1 MEKSLFNRLHLIV
14 LAVATAGLIVL
25 AVLNL
30 RQESEFQQPDDGVW
44 WREVQGG
51 LEAVKV
57 LPDSPA
63 QRAGIQEGD
72 LLTGAEVLP
81 DTAAQRSEVQTQDL
95 LSGEKPLGT
104 NSVQQTEAQGK
115 PDSGKI
121 AAANSSKPIERP
133 AKKASGKGA
142 KKGLAESGK
151 EPEARSNGELLPKGA
166 GELLRMS
173 PIAHLSDLE
182 HVLYRAGIYG
192 NAGYAITRGGVPLDT
207 PVGVI
212 PEPLD
217 RGLAQAQRII
227 GLVYLA
233 IGIYVLFRRWTAAR
247 ATHFYLFCLVSFAL
261 CTLKYTGELNGLDW
275 TVFWLNVVAEALQPA
290 LFLHFALTFPEER
303 LKNIRRRWL
312 LPLIYAPGAGLLGL
326 WLWAIGTRQA
336 TGLLKH
342 RLDQTGTAYDVAFYV
357 LAALLFLLSYRRADT
372 PLLRQQLKWVTR
384 GTLLAV
390 LPFTLFSAVPFLLD
404 LHPPRLLTDLAGL
417 SLVFLPLTFSWAI
430 VRYRLMDTDLIFKRG
445 VAYTLATG
453 LLLGA
458 YFGVIALISVVVH
471 NVMPEAVREWGLVI
485 AILVTAAIFDPLKRR
500 IQGWVDR
507 AFDRHRYDYRK
518 ALVEFGRGL
527 SSETDLEALLNSI
540 VERLP
545 RTLLVAR
552 VAVFLMRDSGRLRL
566 AAAHGLP
573 VEVSVAQDRFGNDR
587 GGKGSLQLGF
597 LDFDQAQDHSH
608 IFLEN
613 AQAALYLPP
622 DQQRTAA
629 LLDLNYYLP
638 CRVQDGATTRTIAV
652 IGLGRT
658 IGGDFLSSEDVELLE
673 SLASY
678 IGIALQNASL
688 YARLEAKIGE
698 FERLKEFNENIV
710 ESINVGILAL
720 DLNDRIESWNAQME
734 AMYALSRAEA
744 LGQELGSVFPTDF
757 VDAID
762 SFRSEQG
769 VHHLYKFRLTTR
781 AGEQRMVNIAIAPLL
796 SRDFIS
802 VGRIILVDDITERV
816 SLESQLAQADK
827 LSSIGLLA
835 AGVAHEINTPLAVI
849 SSYAQMLAKQLKADA
864 RLGPVLD
871 KITQQSFR
879 AAEIANGLLNFSRTS
894 TTEFRETNLNQVIR
908 DTLSLLEHQFK
919 TAQISVDLDL
929 VEELPPINGN
939 PGKLQQV
946 FLNLLLNAKEA
957 MPEGGRLR
965 VATAV
970 NGHVEAIVTD
980 TGAGIAPEHLK
991 RIYDPFF
998 TTKMTPKL
1006 GDRRG
1011 TGLGLSVSYGIIQEH
1026 AGKNHVESAVG
1037 AGTTFHLEFPL
1048 LRNSVHA

>member
-1 MEKSLFNRLHLIV
+1 METSLFTRLQATL
-14 LAVATAGLIVL
+14 LAIATAGLFLL
-25 AVLNL
+25 ALLNL
-30 RQESEFQQPDDGVW
+30 RQERQFPQPDDGVW

-51 LEAVKV
+51 GGLEAERV
-57 LPDSPA
+57 LPDMPG
-63 QRAGIQEGD
+63 QRAGIQVHD
-72 LLTGAEVLP
+72 LLTAVN
-81 DTAAQRSEVQTQDL
+81 DTPV
-95 LSGEKPLGT
+95 
-104 NSVQQTEAQGK
+104 
-115 PDSGKI
+115 
-121 AAANSSKPIERP
+121 ERV
-133 AKKASGKGA
+133 A
-142 KKGLAESGK
+142 
-151 EPEARSNGELLPKGA
+151 
-166 GELLRMS
+166 
-173 PIAHLSDLE
+173 DLE
-182 HVLYRAGIYG
+182 RLLYPIGSYGQADYTITRAGIE
-192 NAGYAITRGGVPLDT
+192 LDQ
-207 PVGVI
+207 PVKVI

-217 RGLAQAQRII
+217 RSLSQAQRVI

-233 IGIYVLFRRWTAAR
+233 IGIYVLFRRWTALR

-261 CTLKYTGELNGLDW
+261 YALKYTGAFDESGHWDKLDQA
-275 TVFWLNVVAEALQPA
+275 VFWFNVLAESLQPA
-290 LFLHFALTFPEER
+290 LFLHFALSFPEER
-303 LKNIRRRWL
+303 FRNIRRRWL
-312 LPLIYAPGAGLLGL
+312 LPLIYAPATLLLGL
-326 WLWAIGTRQA
+326 WVWAFNFWQA

-342 RLDQTGTAYDVAFYV
+342 RLDQIGTAYVAVFYL
-357 LAALLFLLSYRRADT
+357 LAALLFVRSYSVANT
-372 PLLRQQLKWVTR
+372 PLLRQQLKWLTR
-384 GTLLAV
+384 GALLAI
-390 LPFTLFSAVPFLLD
+390 LPFTLLYALPFLLD
-404 LHPPRLLTDLAGL
+404 LHPPRLLSNLAGF
-417 SLVFLPLTFSWAI
+417 SLVILPLTFSWAI

-453 LLLGA
+453 LILGA
-458 YFGVIALISVVVH
+458 YFGVIAAAAGLAHHRLPESV
-471 NVMPEAVREWGLVI
+471 RDWGEGI
-485 AILVTAAIFDPLKRR
+485 AIVLAAALFDPLKRR
-500 IQGWVDR
+500 IQGWVDK
-507 AFDRHRYDYRK
+507 AFDRHRYDYRQ

-527 SSETDLEALLNSI
+527 SSETNIEALLASI

-552 VAVFLMRDSGRLRL
+552 VAVFLAEDTGRLRL

-573 VEVSVAQDRFGNDR
+573 APFDPGPAQNRFNSR
-587 GGKGSLQLGF
+587 SLDLGF
-597 LDFDQAQDHSH
+597 LDFDAAKDHSH

-613 AQAALYLPP
+613 AQQALHLPE
-622 DQQRTAA
+622 DQQRSAA

-638 CRVQDGATTRTIAV
+638 CRVAAGQSEPADGAPTASENTRTIAV

-688 YARLEAKIGE
+688 YARLQEKIGE

-710 ESINVGILAL
+710 ESINVGILAI

-734 AMYALSRAEA
+734 AMYALSRGEA
-744 LGQELGSVFPTDF
+744 LGQPLRGVFPEEF
-757 VDAID
+757 IEALEG
-762 SFRSEQG
+762 FRNEPG
-769 VHHLYKFRLTTR
+769 VHHLYKFRLITR
-781 AGEQRMVNIAIAPLL
+781 AGEHRTANIAIAPLL
-796 SRDFIS
+796 SRDFVS

-816 SLESQLAQADK
+816 SLETQLAQADK

-849 SSYAQMLAKQLKADA
+849 SSYAQMLAKQLKGDA
-864 RLGPVLD
+864 RLGPVLE

-919 TAQISVDLDL
+919 TAQVLVDLDL
-929 VEELPPINGN
+929 AEELPLIHGN

-957 MPEGGRLR
+957 MPGGGRLR
-965 VATAV
+965 VATLA
-970 NGHVEAIVTD
+970 NGHVEAVIND
-980 TGAGIAPEHLK
+980 SGSGIAPEHLK

-998 TTKMTPKL
+998 TTKTTPKP

-1026 AGKNHVESAVG
+1026 AGKIHVESEVG

-1048 LRNSVHA
+1048 SRKSVHV

>member
-1 MEKSLFNRLHLIV
+1 METSLFNRLQATM
-14 LAVATAGLIVL
+14 LAVATAGLILL
-25 AVLNL
+25 AILNL
-30 RQESEFQQPDDGVW
+30 RQQSQFEQPDDGIW
-44 WREVQGG
+44 WREVHGG

-57 LPDSPA
+57 LPNSPGE
-63 QRAGIQEGD
+63 RAGIRTGD
-72 LLTGAEVLP
+72 LLTAAEVQRETP
-81 DTAAQRSEVQTQDL
+81 APAAAMQAQDL
-95 LSGEKPLGT
+95 LGADKPLAVKPL
-104 NSVQQTEAQGK
+104 SPQVSPRAEAPQTEQ
-115 PDSGKI
+115 
-121 AAANSSKPIERP
+121 
-133 AKKASGKGA
+133 
-142 KKGLAESGK
+142 
-151 EPEARSNGELLPKGA
+151 LPKN
-166 GELLRMS
+166 
-173 PIAHLSDLE
+173 PIVHLSDLV
-182 HVLYRAGIYG
+182 HVLYRTQVYG
-192 NAGYAITRGGVPLDT
+192 KAVYAITRGGEPVDT
-207 PVGVI
+207 PMVVI

-217 RGLAQAQRII
+217 RGLAQAQRVI

-233 IGIYVLFRRWTAAR
+233 IGIYVLFRRWTAPR
-247 ATHFYLFCLVSFAL
+247 ATHFYLFCLTSFAL
-261 CTLKYTGELNGLDW
+261 CSLKYTGMLVEPGWQGNLDW
-275 TVFWLNVVAEALQPA
+275 TVYWLNVTAEALQPA
-290 LFLHFALTFPEER
+290 LFLHFALSFPEER
-303 LKNIRRRWL
+303 FKRIRRRWL
-312 LPLIYAPGAGLLGL
+312 LPLVYAPGIGLIGL
-326 WLWAIGTRQA
+326 YLWAIETREA

-342 RLDQTGTAYDVAFYV
+342 RLEQTSTAYDVAFYV
-357 LAALLFLLSYRRADT
+357 LAALLFLRSYSRANT

-390 LPFTLFSAVPFLLD
+390 LPFTLFSAIPFLLD
-404 LHPPRLLTDLAGL
+404 LQPPRLLTNLAGL

-445 VAYTLATG
+445 VAYTVSTG

-458 YFGVIALISVVVH
+458 YFGVVALISVMVH
-471 NVMPEAVREWGLVI
+471 NAMPEAVREWGLVI
-485 AILVTAAIFDPLKRR
+485 AILVTAAIFDPLKRK

-518 ALVEFGRGL
+518 ALVEFGRSL
-527 SSETDLEALLNSI
+527 SSETDLAALLDSI

-552 VAVFLMRDSGRLRL
+552 VAVFVKQGAGGLRL
-566 AAAHGLP
+566 AASHGLP
-573 VEVSVAQDRFGNDR
+573 PEATLVRDLR
-587 GGKGSLQLGF
+587 GLEALDLGF
-597 LDFDQAQDHSH
+597 LDFDHTKGHSH

-613 AQAALYLPP
+613 AQAALHLPE

-638 CRVQDGATTRTIAV
+638 CRVASSDVQDGSAARTIAV

-688 YARLEAKIGE
+688 YARLESKIGE

-720 DLNDRIESWNAQME
+720 DLDGRIESWNAQME

-744 LGQELGSVFPTDF
+744 IGQELRSVFPRDF

-762 SFRSEQG
+762 SFRNEQG

-781 AGEQRMVNIAIAPLL
+781 AGEQRTANIAVAPLL

-802 VGRIILVDDITERV
+802 VGRIILVDDITERI

-849 SSYAQMLAKQLKADA
+849 SSYAQMLSKQLKGDQ

-894 TTEFRETNLNQVIR
+894 TTEFRDTNLNQVIR

-919 TAQISVDLDL
+919 TAQITVALDL
-929 VEELPPINGN
+929 TESLPSINGN

-957 MPEGGRLR
+957 MPAGGQLR
-965 VATAV
+965 VSTLV
-970 NGHVEAIVTD
+970 NGHVEAVVTD
-980 TGAGIAPEHLK
+980 SGAGIAPEHLK

-998 TTKMTPKL
+998 TTKTTPKP

-1026 AGKNHVESAVG
+1026 AGKIHVESAVG
-1037 AGTTFHLEFPL
+1037 SGTTFHLEFPL

>member
-1 MEKSLFNRLHLIV
+1 MESNLFNRLQATLLALVTVGLV
-14 LAVATAGLIVL
+14 LL
-25 AVLNL
+25 AMLNF
-30 RQESEFQQPDDGVW
+30 RQERQFPQPDDGVW
-44 WREVQGG
+44 WREVAGG
-51 LEAVKV
+51 LEANKV
-57 LPDSPA
+57 LPGSPG
-63 QRAGIQEGD
+63 QRAGVQVRD
-72 LLTGAEVLP
+72 LLTEVNE
-81 DTAAQRSEVQTQDL
+81 T
-95 LSGEKPLGT
+95 
-104 NSVQQTEAQGK
+104 
-115 PDSGKI
+115 
-121 AAANSSKPIERP
+121 PIVKV
-133 AKKASGKGA
+133 A
-142 KKGLAESGK
+142 
-151 EPEARSNGELLPKGA
+151 
-166 GELLRMS
+166 
-173 PIAHLSDLE
+173 DLE
-182 HVLYRAGIYG
+182 RELYRTGPYG
-192 NAGYAITRGGVPLDT
+192 NAKYTITRDGIPLDT
-207 PVGVI
+207 PIKVI
-212 PEPLD
+212 PEPSD
-217 RGLAQAQRII
+217 RSLALGLRVI
-227 GLVYLA
+227 GLIYLA
-233 IGIYVLFRRWTAAR
+233 IGIYVLFRRWTAPR
-247 ATHFYLFCLVSFAL
+247 ATHFYVFCLVSFAL
-261 CTLKYTGELNGLDW
+261 YALKYTGALDATGQW
-275 TVFWLNVVAEALQPA
+275 DKVDQTVFWFNVLAESLQPA
-290 LFLHFALTFPEER
+290 LFLHFALSFPEER
-303 LKNIRRRWL
+303 FKSLRRRWL
-312 LPLIYAPGAGLLGL
+312 LPLVYAPGAALLGL
-326 WLWAIGTRQA
+326 WIWTIGTRQP
-336 TGLLKH
+336 TGLLLF
-342 RLDQTGTAYDVAFYV
+342 RLNQTATAYDAAFYL
-357 LAALLFLLSYRRADT
+357 LAALLFLRSYSRANT

-390 LPFTLFSAVPFLLD
+390 LPFTLFYAVPYLLD
-404 LHPPRLLTDLAGL
+404 LHPPRLLTNLAGL

-453 LLLGA
+453 LILGG
-458 YFGVIALISVVVH
+458 YFSVIALSAVLVH
-471 NVMPEAVREWGLVI
+471 QGMPEAVREWGL
-485 AILVTAAIFDPLKRR
+485 ALTILVTAAIFEPLKRR
-500 IQGWVDR
+500 IQGWVDK
-507 AFDRHRYDYRK
+507 AFDRHRYDYRH

-527 SSETDLEALLNSI
+527 SSETDLQALLQSI

-552 VAVFLMRDSGRLRL
+552 VAVFLAQGSEDSRELRL

-573 VEVSVAQDRFGNDR
+573 AEVGAAQSR
-587 GGKGSLQLGF
+587 LALGF
-597 LDFDQAQDHSH
+597 LDFDQANDHSH
-608 IFLEN
+608 IFIEN
-613 AQAALYLPP
+613 AQQAVHLPE

-638 CRVQDGATTRTIAV
+638 CRVAARQLQAGDAGPAAARTIAV

-688 YARLEAKIGE
+688 YARLQKKIGE

-720 DLNDRIESWNAQME
+720 DLDDRIESWNAQME

-744 LGQELGSVFPTDF
+744 IGQPLQNVFPPEF
-757 VDAID
+757 VEALEG
-762 SFRSEQG
+762 FRNEQG

-781 AGEQRMVNIAIAPLL
+781 AGEQRTANIAIAPLL
-796 SRDFIS
+796 SRDFVS

-816 SLESQLAQADK
+816 SLETQLAQADK

-849 SSYAQMLAKQLKADA
+849 SSYAQMLSKQLRGDA

-919 TAQISVDLDL
+919 TAQIVVDLDL
-929 VEELPPINGN
+929 AQELPPIHGN

-965 VATAV
+965 VATLA
-970 NGHVEAIVTD
+970 NGHVEALVSD
-980 TGAGIAPEHLK
+980 SGSGIAPEHLK

-998 TTKMTPKL
+998 TTKTTPKP

-1026 AGKNHVESAVG
+1026 AGKIHVESAVG

-1048 LRNSVHA
+1048 LRNTVHA

>member
-1 MEKSLFNRLHLIV
+1 METSLITRLQAIV
-14 LAVATAGLIVL
+14 LFVATAGLFVL

-30 RQESEFQQPDDGVW
+30 RQETQFQQPDDGVW

-57 LPDSPA
+57 LPRSPG
-63 QRAGIQEGD
+63 QHAGIQQGD
-72 LLTGAEVLP
+72 LLTGAAVVP
-81 DTAAQRSEVQTQDL
+81 DIPTQRTDIQAHDVESQDL
-95 LSGEKPLGT
+95 LSDENQQPANPPKPAGM
-104 NSVQQTEAQGK
+104 SVPAT
-115 PDSGKI
+115 
-121 AAANSSKPIERP
+121 P
-133 AKKASGKGA
+133 AKKHTG
-142 KKGLAESGK
+142 
-151 EPEARSNGELLPKGA
+151 LLPSTAKA
-166 GELLRMS
+166 HILAT
-173 PIAHLSDLE
+173 PVTHLSDLE
-182 HVLYRAGIYG
+182 RVLYETQVYG
-192 NAGYAITRGGVPLDT
+192 SASYEITRAGVPLDT
-207 PVGVI
+207 PVVVI
-212 PEPLD
+212 PEPMD
-217 RGLAQAQRII
+217 RGLQQAQRVI

-233 IGIYVLFRRWTAAR
+233 IGVYVLFRRWGAAR

-261 CTLKYTGELNGLDW
+261 CTLKYTGKLDGLDW
-275 TVFWLNVVAEALQPA
+275 TIFWLNVVAESLQPA
-290 LFLHFALTFPEER
+290 LFLHFALSFPEER
-303 LKNIRRRWL
+303 FKNILRRWL
-312 LPLIYAPGAGLLGL
+312 LPVIYAPGLALLGL
-326 WLWAIGTRQA
+326 NLWAMFTREA

-342 RLDQTGTAYDVAFYV
+342 RLEQTGTGYVAVYYL
-357 LAALLFLLSYRRADT
+357 LAALLFMRSYRRADS

-390 LPFTLFSAVPFLLD
+390 LPFTLFYAIPFLFD
-404 LHPPRLLTDLAGL
+404 WRPFWVLTDLAGL
-417 SLVFLPLTFSWAI
+417 SLVILPLTFSWAI

-453 LLLGA
+453 LLLGV
-458 YFGVIALISVVVH
+458 YFGIVALISVVVH
-471 NVMPEAVREWGLVI
+471 NAMPEAVREWGLVI
-485 AILVTAAIFDPLKRR
+485 AILFTAAIFDPLKRR
-500 IQGWVDR
+500 IQGWVDK

-527 SSETDLEALLNSI
+527 SSETDLDALLDSI

-552 VAVFLMRDSGRLRL
+552 VAVFLMQDSGQLRL

-573 VEVSVAQDRFGNDR
+573 TENSTGPSRWRLAAS
-587 GGKGSLQLGF
+587 GSNGANGLHLSQPIETASLDLGF
-597 LDFDQAQDHSH
+597 LDFDRAQDHMH

-613 AQAALYLPP
+613 AQQALHLPEK
-622 DQQRTAA
+622 QQRTAA

-638 CRVQDGATTRTIAV
+638 CRVATGSAQDGSVTRTIAV

-720 DLNDRIESWNAQME
+720 DLDDRIESWNAQME
-734 AMYALSRAEA
+734 AMYAFSRSEA
-744 LGQELGSVFPTDF
+744 IGQPLRAVFPSDF

-762 SFRSEQG
+762 SFRHEQG
-769 VHHLYKFRLTTR
+769 VHHLYKFRITTR
-781 AGEQRMVNIAIAPLL
+781 AGEQRTANIAVAPLL
-796 SRDFIS
+796 SRDFVS

-849 SSYAQMLAKQLKADA
+849 SSYAQMLSKQLKGDA
-864 RLGPVLD
+864 RLSPVLD

-919 TAQISVDLDL
+919 TAQISVDLAL
-929 VEELPPINGN
+929 SEELPAINGN
-939 PGKLQQV
+939 SGKLQQV

-957 MPEGGRLR
+957 MPGGGVLR
-965 VATAV
+965 VATQV
-970 NGHVEAIVTD
+970 NGHVEALVTD
-980 TGAGIAPEHLK
+980 SGSGIAPEHLK

-998 TTKMTPKL
+998 TTKTTPKP

-1026 AGKNHVESAVG
+1026 AGKIHVKSAVG

>member
-1 MEKSLFNRLHLIV
+1 METSLFNRLQATL
-14 LAVATAGLIVL
+14 LAVATAGLVL
-25 AVLNL
+25 LAALNL
-30 RQESEFQQPDDGVW
+30 RQQSQFQQPDDGVW

-51 LEAVKV
+51 LEAIKV
-57 LPDSPA
+57 LPDSPG
-63 QRAGIQEGD
+63 QRAGIQEHD
-72 LLTGAEVLP
+72 LLTAAEVLP
-81 DTAAQRSEVQTQDL
+81 DIPSQHADLPGQDLPGQDL
-95 LSGEKPLGT
+95 LGGVKPLSA
-104 NSVQQTEAQGK
+104 NPSRHDEI
-115 PDSGKI
+115 P
-121 AAANSSKPIERP
+121 AAKLI
-133 AKKASGKGA
+133 
-142 KKGLAESGK
+142 
-151 EPEARSNGELLPKGA
+151 PKTA
-166 GELLRMS
+166 IL
-173 PIAHLSDLE
+173 HLSDLE
-182 HVLYRAGIYG
+182 RVLYRAGIYG
-192 NAGYAITRGGVPLDT
+192 NVSYAITRGGIPLDT
-207 PVGVI
+207 PVVVD
-212 PEPLD
+212 PVPLD
-217 RGLAQAQRII
+217 RGLQQAQRVI

-233 IGIYVLFRRWTAAR
+233 IGIYVLFRRWGAAR

-261 CTLKYTGELNGLDW
+261 CTLKYTGQLDWLDW
-275 TVFWLNVVAEALQPA
+275 TVLWLNVVAESLQPA
-290 LFLHFALTFPEER
+290 LFLHFALSFPEER
-303 LKNIRRRWL
+303 FKKIRRRWL
-312 LPLIYAPGAGLLGL
+312 LPLIYAPGVALVGL
-326 WLWAIGTRQA
+326 WVWAIDTREA

-342 RLDQTGTAYDVAFYV
+342 RLEQTGTAYVATFFV
-357 LAALLFLLSYRRADT
+357 LAALLFMRSYKTANT

-384 GTLLAV
+384 GTILAV
-390 LPFTLFSAVPFLLD
+390 LPFTLFYAVPFLFD
-404 LHPPRLLTDLAGL
+404 WHPYKLLTDLAGL
-417 SLVFLPLTFSWAI
+417 SLVILPLTFSWAI

-445 VAYTLATG
+445 VAYGLAS
-453 LLLGA
+453 LALVGA
-458 YFGVIALISVVVH
+458 YFGIIALISVVVH
-471 NVMPEAVREWGLVI
+471 NAMPEAVREWGLVI

-527 SSETDLEALLNSI
+527 SSETDLEALLESI

-552 VAVFLMRDSGRLRL
+552 VAVFLVEESGRLRL

-573 VEVSVAQDRFGNDR
+573 AEVSAQKDRPGQ
-587 GGKGSLQLGF
+587 GSLALGF
-597 LDFDQAQDHSH
+597 LDFDHAKDHSH

-613 AQAALYLPP
+613 AQQTLHLPA

-638 CRVQDGATTRTIAV
+638 CRVPENQTKDGATQRTIAV

-720 DLNDRIESWNAQME
+720 DLDDRIESWNAQME
-734 AMYALSRAEA
+734 AMYAFSRAEA
-744 LGQELGSVFPTDF
+744 IGQKLREVFPADF

-762 SFRSEQG
+762 SFRNEQG

-781 AGEQRMVNIAIAPLL
+781 AGEQRTANIAVAPLL
-796 SRDFIS
+796 SRDFVS

-849 SSYAQMLAKQLKADA
+849 SSYSQMLSKQLKGDA

-919 TAQISVDLDL
+919 TAQINVDLDL
-929 VEELPPINGN
+929 VEGLPAIHGN

-965 VATAV
+965 IATLV
-970 NGHVEAIVTD
+970 NGHVEALVAD
-980 TGAGIAPEHLK
+980 SGSGIAPEHLK

-998 TTKMTPKL
+998 TTKTTPKP

-1026 AGKNHVESAVG
+1026 AGKIHVESAIG
-1037 AGTTFHLEFPL
+1037 SGTTFHLEFPL

>member
-1 MEKSLFNRLHLIV
+1 MERSLFNRLQATV
-14 LAVATAGLIVL
+14 LALATAGLLLL
-25 AVLNL
+25 AMMNF
-30 RQESEFQQPDDGVW
+30 RQDGTYQQPDDGVW

-51 LEAVKV
+51 LEATKV
-57 LPDSPA
+57 LPNSPG
-63 QRAGIQEGD
+63 QRAGIEQGD
-72 LLTGAEVLP
+72 LLTGAAVLP
-81 DTAAQRSEVQTQDL
+81 EATAARPDVGSQDM
-95 LSGEKPLGT
+95 LSGDRKALPAAPSGGT
-104 NSVQQTEAQGK
+104 ELELKKSL
-115 PDSGKI
+115 P
-121 AAANSSKPIERP
+121 ERT
-133 AKKASGKGA
+133 
-142 KKGLAESGK
+142 
-151 EPEARSNGELLPKGA
+151 
-166 GELLRMS
+166 
-173 PIAHLSDLE
+173 ITHLSDLE
-182 HVLYRAGIYG
+182 RVLDRTGSYG
-192 NAGYAITRGGVPLDT
+192 KASYAITRDGTPLDT
-207 PVGVI
+207 VVI

-217 RGLAQAQRII
+217 RGLTQALRVI
-227 GLVYLA
+227 GLVYLS
-233 IGIYVLFRRWTAAR
+233 IGIYVLFRRWTAPR
-247 ATHFYLFCLVSFAL
+247 ATHFYFFCLASFAV
-261 CTLKYTGELNGLDW
+261 CALKYTGELDGLDW
-275 TVFWLNVVAEALQPA
+275 TVFWINVIAESLQPA
-290 LFLHFALTFPEER
+290 LLLHFALSFPEVR
-303 LKNIRRRWL
+303 FKNIRRGWL
-312 LPLIYAPGAGLLGL
+312 LPLIYAPGVGLVGL
-326 WLWAIGTRQA
+326 WLWAIETRVA

-342 RLDQTGTAYDVAFYV
+342 RLEQTGTAYVVAFYI
-357 LAALLFLLSYRRADT
+357 LAALLFLRSYRTANT
-372 PLLRQQLKWVTR
+372 PLLRQQLKWVNL

-390 LPFTLFSAVPFLLD
+390 LPFTLFSAIPFLLE
-404 LHPPRLLTDLAGL
+404 LHPPRLLTNLAGL

-453 LLLGA
+453 LLVGA
-458 YFGVIALISVVVH
+458 YFGIIALIALVVH
-471 NVMPEAVREWGLVI
+471 KGMPESVREWGLVLT
-485 AILVTAAIFDPLKRR
+485 ILATAAIFDPLKRR

-527 SSETDLEALLNSI
+527 SSETDPDALLASI

-545 RTLLVAR
+545 QTLLVAR
-552 VAVFLMRDSGRLRL
+552 VAVFLMQDSRRLRL
-566 AAAHGLP
+566 AAGHGLP
-573 VEVSVAQDRFGNDR
+573 PEVMVSKDRPAQNP
-587 GGKGSLQLGF
+587 LALGF
-597 LDFDQAQDHSH
+597 LDFDHAQDHSH

-613 AQAALYLPP
+613 AQHALHLPD
-622 DQQRTAA
+622 DQQQTAR

-638 CRVQDGATTRTIAV
+638 CRVQDGSATRTIAV

-678 IGIALQNASL
+678 IGIALQNANL

-720 DLNDRIESWNAQME
+720 DLDDRIESWNAQME
-734 AMYALSRAEA
+734 AMYAFSRAEA
-744 LGQELGSVFPTDF
+744 IGQPLRAVFPSDF

-762 SFRSEQG
+762 SFRNEQG

-781 AGEQRMVNIAIAPLL
+781 AGEQRTANIAVAPLL
-796 SRDFIS
+796 SRDFVS

-849 SSYAQMLAKQLKADA
+849 SSYAQMLSKQLKGDQ

-919 TAQISVDLDL
+919 TAQVNVDLAL
-929 VEELPPINGN
+929 VEELPFINGN

-957 MPEGGRLR
+957 MPEGGRLS
-965 VATAV
+965 VATLF
-970 NGHVEAIVTD
+970 NGHVEAVITD
-980 TGAGIAPEHLK
+980 SGTGIAPEHLK

-998 TTKMTPKL
+998 TTKTTPKP

-1026 AGKNHVESAVG
+1026 AGKIHVQSAVG
-1037 AGTTFHLEFPL
+1037 SGTTFHLEFPL